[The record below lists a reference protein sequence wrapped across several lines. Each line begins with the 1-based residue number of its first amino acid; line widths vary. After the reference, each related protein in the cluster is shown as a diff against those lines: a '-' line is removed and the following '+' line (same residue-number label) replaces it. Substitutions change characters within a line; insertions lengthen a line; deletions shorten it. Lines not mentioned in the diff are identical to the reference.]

1 MKTLQISQHLHF
13 PRLKKRRLS
22 LRLRLAL
29 WSAALVFVLSFCL
42 LLFINTI
49 AISDFPRIVRANA
62 AASPDKRITALAKDR
77 PVIRLYPFPPSI
89 VRDLFPRP
97 LNPLELSL
105 LYELQSIS
113 LMGLALVTVLGGA
126 GAYWLAGI
134 ALRPVRKVSKAAQQ
148 ISAKT
153 LDTRLALVGPRDE
166 VKELADTFDAML
178 ERLQYTFA
186 LQERFVADVAHE
198 LRTPLASL
206 RTNLEVVAA
215 DTNASLDDYRA
226 MALTQERALTR
237 LERLVADLLILATS
251 QQPLLSQEV
260 SLGSLLEEVMADLQP
275 VAAKQDVTLR
285 LVDEA
290 DVVVRGDGSLLG
302 RVFSNLIEN
311 GIRYNHPGGTVT
323 VTVNNDDTKPGH
335 PQGDA
340 PTMPPFAHG
349 RDIPLQVSCSWAV
362 ITIVDTGV
370 GIPSADIPH
379 IFGRFY
385 RVDASRTRHNGG
397 AGLGLS
403 IVSAIVQQHGGQV
416 QAASTPGQGSVFT
429 VLLPVASA

>member
-1 MKTLQISQHLHF
+1 MKTLQIPQHLHF
-13 PRLKKRRLS
+13 PRVKRRRLS

-29 WSAALVFVLSFCL
+29 WSAALVFILSFGL

-62 AASPDKRITALAKDR
+62 AASPDRRITALAKDR
-77 PVIRLYPFPPSI
+77 PVIRFYPFPPSI

-97 LNPLELSL
+97 LSPLELSL

-178 ERLQYTFA
+178 ERLQHTFA

-251 QQPLLSQEV
+251 QPPLLSQEV
-260 SLGSLLEEVMADLQP
+260 SLGSLLEEVIADLQP
-275 VAAKQDVTLR
+275 VAAAQDVTLR

-290 DVVVRGDGSLLG
+290 DVVVRGDSSLLG

-323 VTVNNDDTKPGH
+323 VTVNNGDDTKSK
-335 PQGDA
+335 DA
-340 PTMPPFAHG
+340 QNNQA
-349 RDIPLQVSCSWAV
+349 L
-362 ITIVDTGV
+362 ITIADTGV
-370 GIPSADIPH
+370 GIPSADLSH
-379 IFGRFY
+379 IFERFY

-429 VLLPVASA
+429 VLLPIASI

>member
-13 PRLKKRRLS
+13 PRLRKRRLS

-29 WSAALVFVLSFCL
+29 WSAALVFILSFGL

-49 AISDFPRIVRANA
+49 AISDFPKIIKANA
-62 AASPDKRITALAKDR
+62 STFPEKKIAAITKSK
-77 PVIRLYPFPPSI
+77 PIFRLYPFPPLIARS
-89 VRDLFPRP
+89 LFPRP
-97 LNPLELSL
+97 LNPLEVSL
-105 LYELQSIS
+105 LFELQSIS
-113 LMGLALVTVLGGA
+113 LMGLGLVTLLGGA

-134 ALRPVRKVSKAAQQ
+134 ALRPMRKVSKAAQQ

-153 LDTRLALVGPRDE
+153 LDTRLALVGPKDE

-186 LQERFVADVAHE
+186 LQESFVADVAHE

-206 RTNLEVVAA
+206 RTNLEVVMADENAA
-215 DTNASLDDYRA
+215 LEDYRS

-251 QQPLLSQEV
+251 QQPLPSQEV
-260 SLGSLLEEVMADLQP
+260 SLGPLLEEVMHDLQP
-275 VAAKQDVTLR
+275 VANAKNVTLH
-285 LVDEA
+285 LVNEA
-290 DVVVRGDGSLLG
+290 DVVVHGDGSLLT
-302 RVFSNLIEN
+302 RAFSNLVEN

-323 VTVNNDDTKPGH
+323 VTISYNHDT
-335 PQGDA
+335 DA
-340 PTMPPFAHG
+340 KAA
-349 RDIPLQVSCSWAV
+349 WASV
-362 ITIVDTGV
+362 TVADTGV
-370 GIPSADIPH
+370 GILPADLPR
-379 IFGRFY
+379 IFERFY
-385 RVDASRTRHNGG
+385 RVDASRSRHNGG

-416 QAASTPGQGSVFT
+416 QAESVPGQGSVFT
-429 VLLPVASA
+429 ALLSTTSI

>member
-1 MKTLQISQHLHF
+1 MRTRQISQHLHF
-13 PRLKKRRLS
+13 PRLRKRRLS

-29 WSAALVFVLSFCL
+29 WSAALVFILSFCL

-49 AISDFPRIVRANA
+49 AISDFPRIVRANTA
-62 AASPDKRITALAKDR
+62 AFPNRRVATLTKDR
-77 PVIRLYPFPPSI
+77 PIIRLYPFPPSI

-97 LNPLELSL
+97 LSPLEVSL

-113 LMGLALVTVLGGA
+113 LMGLGLVTVLGGA

-178 ERLQYTFA
+178 ERLQQTFE
-186 LQERFVADVAHE
+186 LQESFVADVAHE

-206 RTNLEVVAA
+206 RANLEVVAA
-215 DTNASLDDYRA
+215 DETASLDDYHA
-226 MALTQERALTR
+226 MTLTQERALTR

-251 QQPLLSQEV
+251 QQPLSSQEV
-260 SLGSLLEEVMADLQP
+260 SLGSLLEEVIHDLQSL
-275 VAAKQDVTLR
+275 ARAQSVTLH
-285 LVDEA
+285 LNNEA
-290 DVVVRGDGSLLG
+290 DIVVRGDSSLLT
-302 RVFSNLIEN
+302 RAFSNLIEN

-323 VTVNNDDTKPGH
+323 VTIDNTGDTKSEDSKG
-335 PQGDA
+335 
-340 PTMPPFAHG
+340 
-349 RDIPLQVSCSWAV
+349 SWA
-362 ITIVDTGV
+362 IVTVADTGV
-370 GIPSADIPH
+370 GIPPADLSR
-379 IFGRFY
+379 IFERFY
-385 RVDASRTRHNGG
+385 RVDASRSRHNGG

-403 IVSAIVQQHGGQV
+403 IVSAIVQQHRGKLQV
-416 QAASTPGQGSVFT
+416 ASVPESGSVFT
-429 VLLPVASA
+429 ILLPT

>member
-13 PRLKKRRLS
+13 PRLRKRRLS

-29 WSAALVFVLSFCL
+29 WSAALVFILSFGL

-49 AISDFPRIVRANA
+49 AISDFPKIVKANA
-62 AASPDKRITALAKDR
+62 STFPSKKIAALTKNKPIF
-77 PVIRLYPFPPSI
+77 RLYPFPPWI
-89 VRDLFPRP
+89 ARDLLPRP
-97 LNPLELSL
+97 LNPLEISL

-148 ISAKT
+148 ISAET

-178 ERLQYTFA
+178 ERLQHTFA
-186 LQERFVADVAHE
+186 LQESFVADVAHE
-198 LRTPLASL
+198 LRTPLSSL
-206 RTNLEVVAA
+206 RANLEVVAA
-215 DTNASLDDYRA
+215 DQSANLEDYRA

-251 QQPLLSQEV
+251 QQPLSSQEV
-260 SLGSLLEEVMADLQP
+260 SLGSLLEEVMHDLQP
-275 VAAKQDVTLR
+275 VAAAQDVTLH
-285 LVDEA
+285 LVNEA
-290 DVVVRGDGSLLG
+290 DVVVHGDGSLLA
-302 RVFSNLIEN
+302 RAFSNLVEN

-323 VTVNNDDTKPGH
+323 VTIDSKDDAASK
-335 PQGDA
+335 DSK
-340 PTMPPFAHG
+340 
-349 RDIPLQVSCSWAV
+349 DSWA
-362 ITIVDTGV
+362 IVTVADTGV
-370 GIPSADIPH
+370 GIPPADLPR
-379 IFGRFY
+379 IFERFY
-385 RVDASRTRHNGG
+385 RVDASRSRHNGG

-403 IVSAIVQQHGGQV
+403 IVSAIVQQHGGQALV
-416 QAASTPGQGSVFT
+416 ESTPDQGSIFT
-429 VLLPVASA
+429 VLLPT